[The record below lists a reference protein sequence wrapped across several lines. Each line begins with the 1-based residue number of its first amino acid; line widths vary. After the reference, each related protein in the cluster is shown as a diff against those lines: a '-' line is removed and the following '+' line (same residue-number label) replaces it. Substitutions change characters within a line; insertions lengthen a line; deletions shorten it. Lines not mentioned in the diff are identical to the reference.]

1 MAEQV
6 KRRDEIDRRWQWKLE
21 DLYPT
26 LDAWEADFQK
36 VKASLTDFAARLGH
50 VKDAPGEAI
59 RAYFDGQLILE
70 RLYVFAH
77 MHRDEDNANTTF
89 QALTDRATSL
99 SVEAGAAT
107 AFLEPELLSMD
118 ESAIQALMDDPA
130 LKDYDVY
137 LRNLLRNKPHTLPA
151 EQEKLLAMT
160 GEMADAPQNI
170 YSMFTKA
177 DMKFPNIRNEKGEE
191 VPLTEAGYGTFIRS
205 ADRRVRKEAFTA
217 LFETYEGFGSTLAA
231 TYGASVKGDLFAARA
246 RGFSTAVEAALFPDE
261 VPLSVYDNLISVIH
275 ESLPALNEYLALRK
289 PAMGLDEVHLYDLY
303 ASMVEDFDMPLPY
316 PDAYSLVMDG
326 LSPMGADYQKILK
339 SAYEDGWID
348 VYSNRAKS
356 NGAYSW
362 GAYGVHPYVL
372 LNHRED
378 IDSAMTIAHEMGH
391 AMHSYYSNAAQPA
404 PKASYSLFAAEV
416 ASTCNEIILMT
427 KLMER
432 NAGNKKALAY
442 LCNHLLE
449 QFRTTVFRQTMFAEF
464 ERISHRMA
472 EDGEA
477 LTKEAL
483 SKAYLELNQQYYGLH
498 CRVDELIQV
507 EWMRIPHFYRAFY
520 VYKYATGFSAAVF
533 LANRILTEGEGA
545 VEDYRKFLSAGGSLP
560 PIEALKLAGVDMSS
574 PEPIQSAMKVFEQ
587 TTKRLAQLL

>member
-1 MAEQV
+1 M
-6 KRRDEIDRRWQWKLE
+6 
-21 DLYPT
+21 
-26 LDAWEADFQK
+26 
-36 VKASLTDFAARLGH
+36 
-50 VKDAPGEAI
+50 
-59 RAYFDGQLILE
+59 
-70 RLYVFAH
+70 
-77 MHRDEDNANTTF
+77 
-89 QALTDRATSL
+89 
-99 SVEAGAAT
+99 
-107 AFLEPELLSMD
+107 
-118 ESAIQALMDDPA
+118 
-130 LKDYDVY
+130 
-137 LRNLLRNKPHTLPA
+137 
-151 EQEKLLAMT
+151 
-160 GEMADAPQNI
+160 
-170 YSMFTKA
+170 
-177 DMKFPNIRNEKGEE
+177 
-191 VPLTEAGYGTFIRS
+191 
-205 ADRRVRKEAFTA
+205 
-217 LFETYEGFGSTLAA
+217 
-231 TYGASVKGDLFAARA
+231 KGDLFSARV
-246 RGFSTAVEAALFPDE
+246 RGFETAVEASLFPDE

-303 ASMVEDFDMPLPY
+303 ASMVDDFDMPLPY
-316 PDAYSLVMDG
+316 PDAYKLVMDG
-326 LSPMGADYQKILK
+326 LSPMGEDYQKILK
-339 SAYEDGWID
+339 GAYEDGWID
-348 VYSNRAKS
+348 VYSNKAKS

-391 AMHSYYSNAAQPA
+391 AMHSFYSNAAQPA

-464 ERISHRMA
+464 ERISHKMA

-483 SKAYLELNQQYYGLH
+483 SKAYLELNQKYYGLH
-498 CRVDELIQV
+498 CQVDELIQV

-533 LANRILTEGEGA
+533 LANRILTEGESA
-545 VEDYRKFLSAGGSLP
+545 VKDYRKFLSAGGSLP

-574 PEPIQSAMKVFEQ
+574 PEPIRSAMEVFKQ